1 MHWFKNWINNIFHL
15 SLVSYDFKEP
25 RVNCI
30 LIYFRIRREE
40 EAKRAMEEAR
50 RLAEEMARKQ
60 AEMEARLKFNRTLQV
75 EARGLDHSHNI
86 TEAFVFSYFEL
97 LNWFGLDVP
106 EFELLKLNQY

>member
-1 MHWFKNWINNIFHL
+1 MIHHFTIFFKMCTFA
-15 SLVSYDFKEP
+15 S
-25 RVNCI
+25 
-30 LIYFRIRREE
+30 FRIRREE

-75 EARGLDHSHNI
+75 EARGLEHSQDI
-86 TEAFVFSYFEL
+86 TRAFVFSYFEL
-97 LNWFGLDVP
+97 LQWLGLDIP